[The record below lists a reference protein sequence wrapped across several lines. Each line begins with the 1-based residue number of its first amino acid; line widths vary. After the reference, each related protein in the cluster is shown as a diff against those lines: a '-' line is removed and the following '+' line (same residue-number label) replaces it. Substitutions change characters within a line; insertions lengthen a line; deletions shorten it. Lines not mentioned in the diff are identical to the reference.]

1 MKAILTDGVKQQ
13 VFSTR
18 NKKGLDVWNDET
30 PGAWLGIQEPV
41 TVSLVPA
48 VQSAWQA
55 RCKAIA
61 DLPFTIYGKGD
72 NEVDNSDEYKNVCGF
87 LPNPRNFLWLTEAA
101 LVGYGKAYWLK
112 RSNVY
117 KVTKEMQYFVPTS
130 VTEILDTTGLVRF
143 ERNNGKNTA
152 QYKPDDILY
161 TWLPDPSVEIGPP
174 TVYPLASA
182 LLSAK
187 ALELINVFIKNYMER
202 GAVKAL
208 LLAAKNM
215 PSEEE
220 ANRVETWFNKFMRG
234 VTNLKWKVF
243 DAEAITPTIVGEGL
257 EAFKGITVVD
267 DLTRQ
272 IHTAMGTRHML
283 EDENYATADVRQRE
297 FYTNTIVPE
306 ARIIGDALN
315 QQMLQPLG
323 YRIEFNPE
331 RLEVFGD
338 DEAANMTAFGTLAG
352 SLTSA
357 SPEVVELSLSLAG
370 VVLTEE
376 QQAMLDAIKATKEEN
391 KQKLEEQMNKPATS
405 TDNETATDPKLDKQ
419 AQDLEKWQRKA
430 IKRIGKD
437 VPFTSDAIPESV
449 QDCIHQ
455 ALADCKCEDDIKT
468 LFQSHV
474 GTSEVVEEFQ
484 KIIQPDYSH
493 LIEAMRMETQY
504 IKSMNVQQP
513 IKIYNNL
520 KDVMS
525 EDDMFKPTINV
536 TVQPT
541 PVTINVP
548 EQPPA
553 QITVNVP
560 PAQITIPKPQINV
573 TVPEQKAP
581 VVNIKMPRIKKSKQS
596 VKRDPQSR
604 EIISTE
610 TSNEYEDE

>member
-1 MKAILTDGVKQQ
+1 MKAILTDGVRQQ

-30 PGAWLGIQEPV
+30 PGAWLGIQQPV

-72 NEVDNSDEYKNVCGF
+72 NEVDNSDEYKNVVGF

-101 LVGYGKAYWLK
+101 LVGYGKAYWMK
-112 RSNVY
+112 KSNIY
-117 KVTKEMQYFVPTS
+117 KVTKEMQYFVPSS
-130 VTEILDTTGLVRF
+130 VEAIIESTGLVRF
-143 ERNNGKNTA
+143 ERNNGRNTEK
-152 QYKPDDILY
+152 YKPEEILY

-174 TVYPLASA
+174 TVYPLAAA

-234 VTNLKWKVF
+234 VTNLRWKVF

-257 EAFKGITVVD
+257 EAFKGITIVE

-297 FYTNTIVPE
+297 FYTNTVVPE

-315 QQMLQPLG
+315 QQMLNPMG

-331 RLEVFGD
+331 RLEVFQE
-338 DEAANMTAFGTLAG
+338 DEADDMAVFGTLSS
-352 SLTSA
+352 SLTNS
-357 SPEVVELSLSLAG
+357 SPEVIELSLSLAG
-370 VVLTEE
+370 VVLSDE
-376 QQAMLDAIKATKEEN
+376 QQKMLDAMKAEKEAN
-391 KQKLEEQMNKPATS
+391 KEKIETQLEGNPEEPEEEPEDDRMEEDMA
-405 TDNETATDPKLDKQ
+405 
-419 AQDLEKWQRKA
+419 KWMRKA
-430 IKRIGKD
+430 CKRIGKD
-437 VPFTSDAIPESV
+437 VPFVSDAIPLAV
-449 QDCIHQ
+449 QETIHK
-455 ALADCKCEDDIKT
+455 ALPDCKCEEEIKVI
-468 LFQSHV
+468 FQSQELN
-474 GTSEVVEEFQ
+474 TPEVMEFQ
-484 KIIQPDYSH
+484 KIVQPDYSS
-493 LIEAMRMETQY
+493 LIEAMRMEVQA
-504 IKSMNVQQP
+504 IKAQP
-513 IKIYNNL
+513 N
-520 KDVMS
+520 
-525 EDDMFKPTINV
+525 
-536 TVQPT
+536 
-541 PVTINVP
+541 PVTINNYLP
-548 EQPPA
+548 EAKPVVNMTQEPA
-553 QITVNVP
+553 
-560 PAQITIPKPQINV
+560 NV
-573 TVPEQKAP
+573 TVNMPEQAAP
-581 VVNIKMPRIKKSKQS
+581 VVNVTNEVKTDNAEQKEF
-596 VKRDPQSR
+596 VKRIRKLS
-604 EIISTE
+604 EKE
-610 TSNEYEDE
+610 

>member
-315 QQMLQPLG
+315 QQMLIPLG

-331 RLEVFGD
+331 KLEVFGD
-338 DEAANMTAFGTLAG
+338 DEAANMTAFGTLAT

-376 QQAMLDAIKATKEEN
+376 QQAMLDAIKATKEED
-391 KQKLEEQMNKPATS
+391 KQKLEEQMQSKPESS

-449 QDCIHQ
+449 QDCIHT
-455 ALADCKCEDDIKT
+455 ALADCKCENDIKA

-493 LIEAMRMETQY
+493 LIEAMRLE
-504 IKSMNVQQP
+504 VQAIRSNP
-513 IKIYNNL
+513 NITVNTP
-520 KDVMS
+520 DV
-525 EDDMFKPTINV
+525 KINV
-536 TVQPT
+536 TLPEMKPELQMAD
-541 PVTINVP
+541 VTVNVP
-548 EQPPA
+548 EQA
-553 QITVNVP
+553 
-560 PAQITIPKPQINV
+560 
-573 TVPEQKAP
+573 AP
-581 VVNIKMPRIKKSKQS
+581 VVNVTNEIKTDKPDESKDV
-596 VKRDPQSR
+596 VKALRKLAR
-604 EIISTE
+604 EK
-610 TSNEYEDE
+610 

>member
-315 QQMLQPLG
+315 QQMLIPLG

-331 RLEVFGD
+331 KLEVFGD
-338 DEAANMTAFGTLAG
+338 DEAANMTAFGTLAT

-376 QQAMLDAIKATKEEN
+376 QQAMLDAIKATKEED
-391 KQKLEEQMNKPATS
+391 KQKLEEQMQSKPESS

-449 QDCIHQ
+449 QDCIHT
-455 ALADCKCEDDIKT
+455 ALVDCKCEDDIKT

-493 LIEAMRMETQY
+493 LIEAMRLE
-504 IKSMNVQQP
+504 VQAIRSNP
-513 IKIYNNL
+513 NITVNTP
-520 KDVMS
+520 DV
-525 EDDMFKPTINV
+525 KINV
-536 TVQPT
+536 TLPEMKPELQMAD
-541 PVTINVP
+541 VTVNVP
-548 EQPPA
+548 EQA
-553 QITVNVP
+553 
-560 PAQITIPKPQINV
+560 
-573 TVPEQKAP
+573 AP
-581 VVNIKMPRIKKSKQS
+581 VVNVTNEIKTDKPDESKDV
-596 VKRDPQSR
+596 VKALRKLAR
-604 EIISTE
+604 EK
-610 TSNEYEDE
+610 